1 MKLVLSAQRQ
11 RLLALVLLAGVLLL
25 AVQLVLWPFWEA
37 AQQHGQRVQRVAL
50 LRRQV
55 QAMEGLV
62 GARPAFEAAVAK
74 LAGNAE
80 LQALTLSGDS
90 AAIGGAQLQGQLTQ
104 ILTAAPASVTS
115 AQLLPEETAGGLAL
129 VRMQMA
135 AETDMRGLVSALH
148 AIGGA
153 RPLLAIDRIA
163 VRDPDGVFAMK
174 PEKVLSNRLTVEMV
188 VSARMRA
195 P

>member
-11 RLLALVLLAGVLLL
+11 RVLALVLLAGVLLL
-25 AVQLVLWPFWEA
+25 ALQLVIWPFWEA
-37 AQQHGQRVQRVAL
+37 AQLHGQRVAL

-55 QAMEGLV
+55 LVMEGLV
-62 GARPAFEAAVAK
+62 EARPAFEAAVAK

>member
-1 MKLVLSAQRQ
+1 MKLVLSARRQ
-11 RLLALVLLAGVLLL
+11 RVLALALLAGVLLMAL
-25 AVQLVLWPFWEA
+25 QLVIWPFWEA
-37 AQQHGQRVQRVAL
+37 AQLHGQRVSL

-55 QAMEGLV
+55 LVMEGLV
-62 GARPAFEAAVAK
+62 EARPAFEAAVAK

-104 ILTAAPASVTS
+104 ILTSAPASVTS

-135 AETDMRGLVSALH
+135 AETDMRGLVSAVH

>member
-1 MKLVLSAQRQ
+1 MKLVLSPQRQ
-11 RLLALVLLAGVLLL
+11 RWMALLMLALAAVLMV
-25 AVQLVLWPFWEA
+25 VMVLWPAWEA
-37 AQQHGQRVQRVAL
+37 AQLHGQRVAL

-55 QAMEGLV
+55 LAMEGLV
-62 GARPAFEAAVAK
+62 EARPSLEAAVAK
-74 LAGNAE
+74 LGANAE
-80 LQALTLSGDS
+80 LQALTIAADS

-115 AQLLPEETAGGLAL
+115 AQLLPEEKAGGLTRI
-129 VRMQMA
+129 RMQMA
-135 AETDMRGLVSALH
+135 AETDMRGLVKAVH
-148 AIGGA
+148 AIGTA
-153 RPLLAIDRIA
+153 RPLLEIDRIA

-174 PEKVLSNRLTVEMV
+174 PESVLSNRLQVELV

>member
-1 MKLVLSAQRQ
+1 MKLVLSPQRQ
-11 RLLALVLLAGVLLL
+11 RWMALLMLALAAVLV
-25 AVQLVLWPFWEA
+25 VVMVLWPAWEA
-37 AQQHGQRVQRVAL
+37 AQLHGQRVAL

-55 QAMEGLV
+55 LAMGGLV
-62 GARPAFEAAVAK
+62 EARPSLEAAVAK
-74 LAGNAE
+74 LGANAE
-80 LQALTLSGDS
+80 LQALTIAADS

-115 AQLLPEETAGGLAL
+115 AQLLPEEKAGGLTRI
-129 VRMQMA
+129 RMQMA
-135 AETDMRGLVSALH
+135 AETDMRGLVKAVH
-148 AIGGA
+148 AIGTA
-153 RPLLAIDRIA
+153 RPLLEIDRIA

-174 PEKVLSNRLTVEMV
+174 PESVLSNRLQVELV

>member
-11 RLLALVLLAGVLLL
+11 RVLALVLLAGVLLL

-37 AQQHGQRVQRVAL
+37 AQLHGQRVAL

-62 GARPAFEAAVAK
+62 EARPAFEAAVAK

>member
-11 RLLALVLLAGVLLL
+11 RVLALVLLAGVLLL
-25 AVQLVLWPFWEA
+25 AVQLVLWPFLEA
-37 AQQHGQRVQRVAL
+37 AQLHGQRIAL

-62 GARPAFEAAVAK
+62 EARPAFEAAVAK

-80 LQALTLSGDS
+80 LQALTLAGDS

-115 AQLLPEETAGGLAL
+115 AQLLPEETTGGLTL

-174 PEKVLSNRLTVEMV
+174 PEKVLSNRLTIEMV

>member
-11 RLLALVLLAGVLLL
+11 RVLALVLLAGVLLL
-25 AVQLVLWPFWEA
+25 ALQLVIWPFWEA
-37 AQQHGQRVQRVAL
+37 AQLHGQRVAL

-55 QAMEGLV
+55 LVMEGLV
-62 GARPAFEAAVAK
+62 EARPAFEAAVAK

-115 AQLLPEETAGGLAL
+115 AQLLAEETAGGLAL

-174 PEKVLSNRLTVEMV
+174 PEKVLSNRLAVEMV

>member
-1 MKLVLSAQRQ
+1 MKLVLSPQRQ
-11 RLLALVLLAGVLLL
+11 RVLALVILAAVLLL

-37 AQQHGQRVQRVAL
+37 AQLHGQRVAL

-62 GARPAFEAAVAK
+62 EARPAFEAAVAK

-80 LQALTLSGDS
+80 LQALTLAGDS

-104 ILTAAPASVTS
+104 ILTASPASVTS
-115 AQLLPEETAGGLAL
+115 AQLLPEEKAGALTL

-135 AETDMRGLVSALH
+135 AETDMRGLVAALH

-153 RPLLAIDRIA
+153 RPLLAVERIA

-174 PEKVLSNRLTVEMV
+174 PEKVLANRLTVEMV

>member
-11 RLLALVLLAGVLLL
+11 RVLALVLLAGVLLL
-25 AVQLVLWPFWEA
+25 ALQLVIWPFWEA
-37 AQQHGQRVQRVAL
+37 AQLHGQRVAL

-55 QAMEGLV
+55 LVMEGLV
-62 GARPAFEAAVAK
+62 EARPAFEAAVAK

-174 PEKVLSNRLTVEMV
+174 PEKVLSNRLAVEMV

>member
-1 MKLVLSAQRQ
+1 MKLVLSPQRQ
-11 RLLALVLLAGVLLL
+11 RVLALVILAAVLLL

-37 AQQHGQRVQRVAL
+37 AQLHGQRVAL

-55 QAMEGLV
+55 QAMGGLV
-62 GARPAFEAAVAK
+62 EARPAFEAAVAK

-80 LQALTLSGDS
+80 LQALTLAGDS

-104 ILTAAPASVTS
+104 ILTASPASVTS
-115 AQLLPEETAGGLAL
+115 AQLLPEEKAGALTL

-135 AETDMRGLVSALH
+135 AETDMRGLVAALH

-153 RPLLAIDRIA
+153 RPLLAVERIA

-174 PEKVLSNRLTVEMV
+174 PEKVLANRLTVEMV

>member
-11 RLLALVLLAGVLLL
+11 RVLALMLLAGVLLL
-25 AVQLVLWPFWEA
+25 ALQLVIWPFWEA
-37 AQQHGQRVQRVAL
+37 AQLHGQRVAL

-55 QAMEGLV
+55 LVMEGLV
-62 GARPAFEAAVAK
+62 EARPAFEAAVAK

>member
-11 RLLALVLLAGVLLL
+11 RVLALVLLAGVLLL
-25 AVQLVLWPFWEA
+25 ALQLVIWPFWEA
-37 AQQHGQRVQRVAL
+37 AQLHGQRVAL

-55 QAMEGLV
+55 LVMEGLV
-62 GARPAFEAAVAK
+62 EARPAFEAAVAK

-104 ILTAAPASVTS
+104 ILMAAPASVTS

>member
-11 RLLALVLLAGVLLL
+11 RVLALVLLAGVLLL

-37 AQQHGQRVQRVAL
+37 AQLHGQRVAL

-62 GARPAFEAAVAK
+62 EARPAFEAAVAK

-80 LQALTLSGDS
+80 LQALTLAGDS

-104 ILTAAPASVTS
+104 ILTASPASVTS
-115 AQLLPEETAGGLAL
+115 AQLLPEEKAGALTL

-135 AETDMRGLVSALH
+135 AETDMRGLVAALH

-153 RPLLAIDRIA
+153 RPLLAIERIA

-174 PEKVLSNRLTVEMV
+174 PEKVLANRLTVEMV

>member
-1 MKLVLSAQRQ
+1 MKLVLSPQRQ
-11 RLLALVLLAGVLLL
+11 RWMALLMLALAAVLV
-25 AVQLVLWPFWEA
+25 VVMVLWPAWEA
-37 AQQHGQRVQRVAL
+37 AQLHGQRVAL

-55 QAMEGLV
+55 LAMEGLV
-62 GARPAFEAAVAK
+62 EARPSLEAAVAK
-74 LAGNAE
+74 LGANAE
-80 LQALTLSGDS
+80 LQALTIAADS

-115 AQLLPEETAGGLAL
+115 AQLLPEEKAGGLTRI
-129 VRMQMA
+129 RMQMA
-135 AETDMRGLVSALH
+135 AETDMRGLVKAVH
-148 AIGGA
+148 AIGTA
-153 RPLLAIDRIA
+153 RPLLEIDRIA

-174 PEKVLSNRLTVEMV
+174 PESVLSNRLQVELV

>member
-1 MKLVLSAQRQ
+1 MKLALSARRQ
-11 RLLALVLLAGVLLL
+11 RVLALALLAGVLLL
-25 AVQLVLWPFWEA
+25 ALQLVIWPFWEA
-37 AQQHGQRVQRVAL
+37 AQLHGQRVAL

-55 QAMEGLV
+55 LVMEGLV
-62 GARPAFEAAVAK
+62 EARPAFEAAVAK

>member
-11 RLLALVLLAGVLLL
+11 RVLALVLLAGVLLL
-25 AVQLVLWPFWEA
+25 ALQLVIWPFWEA
-37 AQQHGQRVQRVAL
+37 AQLHGQRVAL

-55 QAMEGLV
+55 LVMEGLV
-62 GARPAFEAAVAK
+62 EARPAFEAAVAK

-129 VRMQMA
+129 VRMQKA

-174 PEKVLSNRLTVEMV
+174 PEKVLSNRLAVEMV

>member
-1 MKLVLSAQRQ
+1 MKLVLSPQRQ
-11 RLLALVLLAGVLLL
+11 RWMALLMLALAGVL
-25 AVQLVLWPFWEA
+25 VVVMVLWPAWEA
-37 AQQHGQRVQRVAL
+37 AQLHGQRVAL

-55 QAMEGLV
+55 LAMEGLV
-62 GARPAFEAAVAK
+62 EARPSLEAAVAK
-74 LAGNAE
+74 LGANAE
-80 LQALTLSGDS
+80 LQALTIAADS

-115 AQLLPEETAGGLAL
+115 AQLLPEEKAGGLTRI
-129 VRMQMA
+129 RMQMA
-135 AETDMRGLVSALH
+135 AETDMRGLVKAVH
-148 AIGGA
+148 AIGTA
-153 RPLLAIDRIA
+153 RPLLEIDRIA

-174 PEKVLSNRLTVEMV
+174 PESVLSNRLQVELV

>member
-1 MKLVLSAQRQ
+1 MKLVLSPQRQ
-11 RLLALVLLAGVLLL
+11 RWMALLMLALAAVLV
-25 AVQLVLWPFWEA
+25 VVMVLWPAWEA
-37 AQQHGQRVQRVAL
+37 AQLHGQRVAL

-55 QAMEGLV
+55 LAMEGLV
-62 GARPAFEAAVAK
+62 EARPSLEAAVAK
-74 LAGNAE
+74 LGANAE
-80 LQALTLSGDS
+80 LQALTIAADS

-115 AQLLPEETAGGLAL
+115 AQLLPEEKAGGLTR

-135 AETDMRGLVSALH
+135 AETDMRGLVKAVH
-148 AIGGA
+148 AIGTA
-153 RPLLAIDRIA
+153 RPLLEIDRIA

-174 PEKVLSNRLTVEMV
+174 PESVLSNRLQVELV

>member
-11 RLLALVLLAGVLLL
+11 LVLALVLLAGVLLL
-25 AVQLVLWPFWEA
+25 ALQLVIWPFWEA
-37 AQQHGQRVQRVAL
+37 AQLHGQRVAL

-55 QAMEGLV
+55 LVMEGLV
-62 GARPAFEAAVAK
+62 EARPAFEAAVAK

-174 PEKVLSNRLTVEMV
+174 PEKVLSNRLAVEMV

>member
-11 RLLALVLLAGVLLL
+11 RVLALVLLAGVLLL
-25 AVQLVLWPFWEA
+25 ALQLAIWPFWEA
-37 AQQHGQRVQRVAL
+37 AQLHGQRVAL

-55 QAMEGLV
+55 LVMEGLV
-62 GARPAFEAAVAK
+62 EARPAFEAAVAK

-174 PEKVLSNRLTVEMV
+174 PEKVLSNRLAVEMV

>member
-1 MKLVLSAQRQ
+1 MKLALSARRQ
-11 RLLALVLLAGVLLL
+11 RVLALALLAGVLLL
-25 AVQLVLWPFWEA
+25 ALQLVILPFWEA
-37 AQQHGQRVQRVAL
+37 AQLHGQRVAL

-55 QAMEGLV
+55 LVMEGLV
-62 GARPAFEAAVAK
+62 EARPAFEAAVAK

>member
-11 RLLALVLLAGVLLL
+11 RVLALVLLAGVLLL

-37 AQQHGQRVQRVAL
+37 AQLHGQRVAL